1 MCYAEINI
9 KLWEGL
15 MIDPTGDYQKV
26 MSRLRQQ
33 LDQAEQNQKIMLD
46 LSCEEA
52 VVLLNLLQ
60 EVERFRGEILDLQRI
75 LKYTNNGE

>member
-1 MCYAEINI
+1 
-9 KLWEGL
+9 
-15 MIDPTGDYQKV
+15 MIDPAVDYQKV